1 MSIEAI
7 LVEAAIKAVKQLYN
21 TDITDKQV
29 QVQNTKPEFEG
40 DLTIVVFPLLKI
52 SKKSPEETAKDLGEA
67 IQNSSPEISAFNVVK
82 GFLNL
87 SVSEKYW
94 LNAFKNLNNTLPLP
108 NPNSKILMV
117 EYSSPNTNKPLHLGH
132 ARNIFLGHS
141 VAEILKAAGNK
152 VIKTQIINDRG
163 IHICKSMLAWMKW
176 GNGET
181 PQSTNE
187 KGDHFVGRY
196 YVLFEQYY
204 KKEQQALI
212 AEGMSEKDA
221 KTKAALFQEASNLL
235 RQWEAGD
242 AKTVELWKTMNNW
255 VYEGF
260 DTTYKK
266 FGVDF
271 EKIYYE
277 SQTYILGKKIVEEG
291 LAKGV
296 FFKKDDGSVWIDL
309 TADGLDEKLLLR
321 SDGTSVY
328 ITQDIGTAV
337 DRYNDYKLDGIVYTV
352 MNEQDYHFKV
362 LFLILKKL
370 GYSFWEGL
378 FHLSYGMVEL
388 PSGRMKTREGTVV
401 DADDLIDEMIAT
413 SAQSTAEKGKL
424 DELSS
429 EEKNDVIRK
438 IAIGALKY
446 YMVKVDPK
454 RSMLFNPEESI
465 DFNGHTGPFIQYI
478 YVRTRSLLRKI
489 ENQDLSWSI
498 ETISA
503 KEKDLIKKITDF
515 PNAIKEA
522 AKLHSPAIIANYCYD
537 LAKDYSAFWSDHQIL
552 KAEDN
557 NIKNFRVVLS
567 KSVGDTLAQGMNLLG
582 IEMPERM

>member
-1 MSIEAI
+1 MSIEKI
-7 LVEAAIKAVKQLYN
+7 IVDAAIKAVQQSYN
-21 TDITDKQV
+21 TAVNDKQI
-29 QVQNTKPEFEG
+29 QVQGTKPEFEG

-67 IQNSSPEISAFNVVK
+67 IKNIAPEVSAYNVVK

-87 SVSEKYW
+87 SVSEAYW
-94 LNAFKNLNNTLPLP
+94 LKAFTSLNNTLPLTSTGK
-108 NPNSKILMV
+108 NLMI

-132 ARNIFLGHS
+132 VRNNFLGFS

-163 IHICKSMLAWMKW
+163 IHICKSMLAWIKW

-181 PQSTNE
+181 PASTNE

-196 YVLFEQYY
+196 YVMFEQYY

-212 AEGMSEKDA
+212 EQGVPEKEA
-221 KTKAALFQEASNLL
+221 KTKAPLFQEASDML

-242 AKTVELWKTMNNW
+242 TKVVELWKTMNGW

-260 DTTYKK
+260 DATYKK

-271 EKIYYE
+271 DKIYYE
-277 SQTYILGKKIVEEG
+277 SQTYILGKKIIEEG
-291 LAKGV
+291 LAKGI
-296 FFKKDDGSVWIDL
+296 FYKKDDGSVWIDL
-309 TADGLDEKLLLR
+309 TADGLDEKILLR

-337 DRYNDYKLDGIVYTV
+337 DRYNDFKVDGIVYTV
-352 MNEQDYHFKV
+352 ANEQDYHFKV

-388 PSGRMKTREGTVV
+388 PTGRMKTREGTVV

-413 SAQSTAEKGKL
+413 SGQSTTEKGKL
-424 DELSS
+424 DELSE
-429 EEKNDVIRK
+429 EEKSEVIRK
-438 IAIGALKY
+438 IAIAALKY
-446 YMVKVDPK
+446 FMLKVDPK
-454 RSMLFNPEESI
+454 KGMLFNPEESI
-465 DFNGHTGPFIQYI
+465 DFNGNTGPFILYI
-478 YVRTRSLLRKI
+478 YVRTRSLLRKTAG
-489 ENQDLSWSI
+489 ENLNW
-498 ETISA
+498 TISTLTSRE
-503 KEKDLIKKITDF
+503 KELIKKITSF
-515 PNAIKEA
+515 PDTIREA
-522 AKLHSPAIIANYCYD
+522 AKLYSPAIIANYCYD
-537 LAKDYSAFWSDHQIL
+537 LAKEYSAFWGDHQIL
-552 KAEDN
+552 KADDSN
-557 NIKNFRVVLS
+557 TRNFRIALS
-567 KSVGDTLAQGMNLLG
+567 KAVGDTLAQGMNLLG